1 MIFVGAF
8 NAMALLVSTL
18 LFSLVAAFAADNGIR
33 QSTTPILVAV
43 TCLLLAFVSV
53 IVTLIIHFTAFFK
66 GNHFKT
72 SFNVF

>member
-1 MIFVGAF
+1 
-8 NAMALLVSTL
+8 
-18 LFSLVAAFAADNGIR
+18 
-33 QSTTPILVAV
+33 
-43 TCLLLAFVSV
+43 LLLAFVSV